1 MSKTV
6 IKNFRVNG
14 SYSYKGKKTSFKK
27 EFRAVSKE
35 NAIEKM
41 YLFLGSKHSIKR
53 AQISIAEVV
62 ELATKDITDKL
73 IQEFATSQDISI
85 RR

>member
-1 MSKTV
+1 MSKAD
-6 IKNFRVNG
+6 IKNFIVKG
-14 SYSYKGKKTSFKK
+14 SYSNKGTKVAFKK

-35 NAIEKM
+35 NAIEKI

-53 AQISIAEVV
+53 AQITISEVAEIAI
-62 ELATKDITDKL
+62 KDITDKL
-73 IQEFATSQDISI
+73 VQEFATNHDISI